1 MRAPLASKLLDEA
14 GGLVAELKAIEQW
27 DATYWRNPSP
37 EEYETLAFVARGKRR
52 REILSRLLSMT
63 PPDRLAGK
71 ERALDR
77 QEIVHSL
84 NTEKRRHPR
93 LELEAELILWTESG
107 LVPGRTLDISESGM
121 SAILAV
127 RLEIGAIVEL
137 KIKLPM
143 ALATTQAVVR
153 SRNVFRHGFEFLQ
166 PLRDVVGHEVASDD
180 CESCGGTG
188 FILQAVAGVQG
199 VTLTR
204 MKCPNCEGVGRSTK
218 QTLQQSKNE
227 S

>member
-1 MRAPLASKLLDEA
+1 MRIALASKDLGVTE
-14 GGLVAELKAIEQW
+14 GLVAELKAIEQW
-27 DATYWRNPSP
+27 DAAYWRNPSP

-52 REILSRLLSMT
+52 CEILAQLLSIK
-63 PPDRLAGK
+63 PSDRMAGK
-71 ERALDR
+71 EGALDR

-84 NTEKRRHPR
+84 NTKKRRHPR
-93 LELEAELILWTESG
+93 LELEAELILWSESG

-143 ALATTQAVVR
+143 ALATTRAVVR

-188 FILQAVAGVQG
+188 FIVQAVAGVQG

-204 MKCPNCEGVGRSTK
+204 IKCRDCEGVGRRIARPHSGV
-218 QTLQQSKNE
+218 
-227 S
+227 

>member
-27 DATYWRNPSP
+27 DAAYWRNPSP

-52 REILSRLLSMT
+52 CEILSRLLSM
-63 PPDRLAGK
+63 PPSDRMAGK

-84 NTEKRRHPR
+84 STEKRRHPR

-127 RLEIGAIVEL
+127 RLEIGT
-137 KIKLPM
+137 P
-143 ALATTQAVVR
+143 LAFPV
-153 SRNVFRHGFEFLQ
+153 LQ
-166 PLRDVVGHEVASDD
+166 PFGTDLILTGHLGHAFARVQLAHASNLQFTGIFLSGHQHLLLRS
-180 CESCGGTG
+180 
-188 FILQAVAGVQG
+188 L
-199 VTLTR
+199 
-204 MKCPNCEGVGRSTK
+204 
-218 QTLQQSKNE
+218 
-227 S
+227 